1 MKGDPTVMLMEAT
14 SLKLATASRTLAVSL
29 SSQSLSLSGVPG
41 VVPWRKP
48 GITVLILSALKSAT
62 AEKDIARS
70 GVAPGI
76 YRLEPADVT
85 VDVDHRACTSLA
97 HKTADVEG

>member
-1 MKGDPTVMLMEAT
+1 MRPGDFCG
-14 SLKLATASRTLAVSL
+14 
-29 SSQSLSLSGVPG
+29 GVPAYDAADG
-41 VVPWRKP
+41 PANVTHHGAHRVR
-48 GITVLILSALKSAT
+48 V
-62 AEKDIARS
+62 EVCYRREDIARS

-85 VDVDHRACTSLA
+85 VDIDHRACTSLA